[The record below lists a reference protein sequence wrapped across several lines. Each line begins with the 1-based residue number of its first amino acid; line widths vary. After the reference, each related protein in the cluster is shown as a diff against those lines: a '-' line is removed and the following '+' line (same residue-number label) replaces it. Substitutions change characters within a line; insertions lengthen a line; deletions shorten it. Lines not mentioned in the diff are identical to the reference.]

1 VPKVQLLRGGERGVA
16 AAVAARARAARYCI
30 LGVDLGVE
38 LSVGFDDQVMLLW
51 CSVLTVDGCGKTMS
65 GAFKAILYVVVHREK

>member
-1 VPKVQLLRGGERGVA
+1 
-16 AAVAARARAARYCI
+16 